1 MTIDPLADLAL
12 RLGLAALLAL
22 AALHKLR
29 DRATFEGQLG
39 AYALLPA
46 ALVNPASRAIPL
58 IEAAA
63 ALLLVA
69 RSDHAAALAAALFT
83 IYGGAMAINLA
94 RGRRDIDCGCGGPD
108 GRQTLHQA
116 LVWRNAALA
125 AAALATMGPAGPRA
139 LAPLD
144 IVLAAL
150 AGLALLALYSAAT
163 ALIAN
168 LPAHARLK
176 A

>member
-12 RLGLAALLAL
+12 RLGLAAILAL

-46 ALVNPASRAIPL
+46 ALVHPASRAIPL

-63 ALLLVA
+63 AVLLVW
-69 RSDHAAALAAALFT
+69 RSDHAAALAAAIFA

-108 GRQTLHQA
+108 GRQTLHPA

-125 AAALATMGPAGPRA
+125 AGALATMLPSGTRA

-144 IVLAAL
+144 IAVATL
-150 AGLALLALYSAAT
+150 AGFTLLALYSAAN

-168 LPAHARLK
+168 MPAHNRLK
-176 A
+176 G